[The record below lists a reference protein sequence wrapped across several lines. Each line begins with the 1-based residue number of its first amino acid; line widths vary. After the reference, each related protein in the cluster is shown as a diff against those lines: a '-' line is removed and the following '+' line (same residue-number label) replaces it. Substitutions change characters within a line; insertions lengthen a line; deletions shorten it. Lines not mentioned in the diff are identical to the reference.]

1 MNIFELFGT
10 IAINNKDAHKSL
22 DDTSTKAERT
32 GARIQAAFKN
42 IGSASIKIGKA
53 VVAGAAA
60 IGTAFT
66 ATVETTRD
74 YRTAMA
80 KLEAAFTS
88 NKFTAETAKKTYQGL
103 QAVLGDTDQAVEAAN
118 HLAVMCNSEQDLA
131 KWTDICT
138 GVYATFG
145 DSLPIE
151 GLTESANETAKVGQV
166 TGSLADAL
174 NWAGIS
180 EDDFNKQ
187 LAACTTE
194 EERQDL
200 IMNTLYWTYLKA
212 SIRYKQTAKDVMTAN
227 TAQDKLN
234 GALAKLGEIGEPIM
248 TGFKN
253 WVADMVTAAAPH
265 LQTLV
270 SKLVNFDETMRTN
283 IWPWIQKKAEV
294 LLGVTLPDW
303 ETFKTEVQEVWW
315 PDVKSKIESWCKFQ
329 LAVLGIL
336 PWNEENT
343 KFMIDWW
350 DGVYAKI
357 GEICS
362 WKLPSPSELTEEDA
376 EKTITMIETWWN
388 GIIERLKLYIG
399 ITPQVE
405 EKHEAY
411 EEAIAEASQ
420 GNPVAKEIIDS
431 SMRNSDSFYD
441 WGAILGTLF
450 KRKPASVPLE
460 VSEDS
465 ESAMQGQVDAMN
477 LEGTVTLY
485 PDMTNMNSLPM
496 YTGGTYSGGGAGN
509 RVPESRASGLDRVP
523 YDGYFARLHKDEAIL
538 NSAQASAWRG
548 GGSGKIEALLAQ
560 MVNLL
565 SAGQS
570 IRLDSGV
577 MVGQLAPAMDAQ
589 LGTISARKGRGN

>member
-10 IAINNKDAHKSL
+10 IAINNKDAHKAL

-32 GARIQAAFKN
+32 GARIQAAFKS

-53 VVAGAAA
+53 VVTGATA
-60 IGTAFT
+60 IGTAFA

-80 KLEAAFTS
+80 KLETAFLTNS
-88 NKFTAETAKKTYQGL
+88 FSAETAKKTYRDL
-103 QAVLGDTDQAVEAAN
+103 QAVLGETDQAVEAAN
-118 HLAVMCNSEQDLA
+118 HLAVMCSNEEDLA
-131 KWTDICT
+131 RWTDICT

-145 DSLPIE
+145 ESLPIE

-174 NWAGIS
+174 NWAGIN
-180 EDDFNKQ
+180 EEDFNKK
-187 LAACTTE
+187 LAACTSE

-200 IMNTLYWTYLKA
+200 IMNTLYWTYRKA
-212 SIRYKQTAKDVMTAN
+212 SDQYKDTAEDVMKAN

-248 TGFKN
+248 SGLKG
-253 WVADMVTAAAPH
+253 WVADMVTAAVPH
-265 LQTLV
+265 IQTLV
-270 SKLVNFDETMRTN
+270 NKLVNFDDTMREDV
-283 IWPWIQKKAEV
+283 WPWIQKQAEMR
-294 LLGVTLPDW
+294 LGITLPDW
-303 ETFKTEVQEVWW
+303 ETFKADVTTWWTETG
-315 PDVKSKIESWCKFQ
+315 PKIADTAAFALRCI
-329 LAVLGIL
+329 GIGEWTEADTERL
-336 PWNEENT
+336 RA
-343 KFMIDWW
+343 WW
-350 DGVYAKI
+350 DGVYAQAV
-357 GEICS
+357 EICK
-362 WKLPSPSELTEEDA
+362 WVLDPPALPDA
-376 EKTITMIETWWN
+376 DTMVTNIGTWWE
-388 GIIERLKLYIG
+388 GVKSRLKLTFG
-399 ITPQVE
+399 ITPEVE

-411 EEAIAEASQ
+411 QEDIAEASQ
-420 GNPVAKEIIDS
+420 GSTVAKEIIAS
-431 SMRNSDSFYD
+431 SMRNPDSFYD

-450 KRKPASVPLE
+450 KKKPASVPLE
-460 VSEDS
+460 VSDDS
-465 ESAMQGQVDAMN
+465 ESNMQGEVDAMN

-485 PDMTNMNSLPM
+485 PDTSNFNSLPM
-496 YTGGTYSGGGAGN
+496 YYGGSYSGGGSGK

-538 NSAQASAWRG
+538 NSAQASEWRG

-560 MVNLL
+560 MVGLL

-577 MVGQLAPAMDAQ
+577 MVGQLAPAMDMQ

>member
-53 VVAGAAA
+53 VVAGATA

-66 ATVETTRD
+66 AIVETTRD

-180 EDDFNKQ
+180 EDEFNKK

-234 GALAKLGEIGEPIM
+234 SALAKLGEIGEPVM
-248 TGFKN
+248 SGLKG
-253 WVADMVTAAAPH
+253 WVADMVNAAAPH
-265 LQTLV
+265 IQTLV

-303 ETFKTEVQEVWW
+303 DTFKGDVTTWWTETG
-315 PDVKSKIESWCKFQ
+315 PKIADAASFALRCI
-329 LAVLGIL
+329 GIGEWTEADTQRL
-336 PWNEENT
+336 RA
-343 KFMIDWW
+343 WW
-350 DGVYAKI
+350 DGVYEKI
-357 GEICS
+357 VDVCKWVLDPPE
-362 WKLPSPSELTEEDA
+362 LPDA
-376 EKTITMIETWWN
+376 ETMVTNIETWWE
-388 GIIERLKLYIG
+388 GVKSKLKMTFG
-399 ITPQVE
+399 ITPEVE

-411 EEAIAEASQ
+411 EEDIAEASQ
-420 GNPVAKEIIDS
+420 GNPVAKAIIDS

-441 WGAILGTLF
+441 WGAVLGTLL

-560 MVNLL
+560 MVALL